1 MSEAIAA
8 ITVNYEPFT
17 CPAGTA
23 VGAAMRELGLP
34 NKGPEAVV
42 VVRDAEGVL
51 KDLAHVPEEDEIGR
65 VSCRERV

>member
-8 ITVNYEPFT
+8 ISVNYEPFT

-34 NKGPEAVV
+34 NKGSEAVV
-42 VVRDAEGVL
+42 VVRDAEGTL
-51 KDLAHVPEEDEIGR
+51 MTFRTFQKKTLCSPR
-65 VSCRERV
+65 LPQ

>member
-34 NKGPEAVV
+34 NKGPEAVFV
-42 VVRDAEGVL
+42 VWGGLGVL
-51 KDLAHVPEEDEIGR
+51 FDLAHVSEEGG
-65 VSCRERV
+65 VFSPVAAC